1 MVGLQLPHCNHESGC
16 ETVPIFGL
24 VTDDRASRCAI
35 HKINGMID
43 IFNSKCIHPG
53 CSKQRTHNFINFD
66 EVDDINRR
74 KQRPIYCA
82 EHAEDGMINLNVNHC
97 YFPNCIKIAS
107 FNYPGE
113 RKAISCKEHIKNGMV
128 ACDYNSYCEV
138 EGCSTRASFN
148 FKDVKPAIRCALHKQ
163 VGMINIE
170 DSYCV
175 VEGCG
180 KLAKHKINFRTKGSR
195 THCWSHV
202 LKERLKLA
210 ERGLMSEEEAY
221 NKGTHISS
229 GCECIHL
236 SSDGYKCSMNALY
249 NYPDKENA
257 EFCINHKTKGMINK
271 KEKRICKH
279 IFPDSKQHCIK
290 RGTFAIKSKDGS
302 FGDLYCAEHKT
313 DKMVCVYIKKKDF
326 MITLNETFVDKL
338 KHLLTNHV
346 SGKLEIN
353 LVELDDESIIN
364 IINNSKAADKYRTY
378 NQTVEKSHEIVE
390 EEQEIDETL
399 LKDKPLEIISSSSPS
414 NLDKIKPYMERR
426 KQRSKV
432 TPVLDKQEINIDE
445 DDDELG
451 SKTSPLLDI
460 DSRNIDV
467 TVVRSIN
474 KEFTV
479 FKEKSLDKPNESLS
493 KSQNFIKPSITVAG
507 NPISC
512 SLNAI
517 NKVYSLKEVKYVKT
531 TPINGPRVDVK
542 HKFCIT
548 PDCGMP
554 VHIKHDDYCPYC
566 AMEYKP
572 ELMNTIARKTKEE
585 TVVMEMKKR
594 FPELE
599 WISDKKIIGG
609 SSRRRPDLFL
619 DLGFRVIC
627 VEVDENQHVRY
638 TEELENKRVNEIHND
653 IQNRNLVFIRF
664 NPDSYFNGFEKV
676 DSCWKRASGGDVI
689 KYNVMKSHIKKW
701 EARLEELEKRIKY
714 YLDENNSMTEN
725 LVVEKLFFDNCP

>member
-97 YFPNCIKIAS
+97 YFSNCLKIAS

-113 RKAISCKEHIKNGMV
+113 RKAISCKEHIKEGMV
-128 ACDYNSYCEV
+128 TCDYNSYCEV

-148 FKDVKPAIRCALHKQ
+148 FKDTKPAIRCSQHKED
-163 VGMINIE
+163 GMINIE
-170 DSYCV
+170 DSHCI
-175 VEGCG
+175 VEGCER
-180 KLAKHKINFRTKGSR
+180 LAKHKINFRTKGSI

-202 LKERLKLA
+202 LKERLKLVD
-210 ERGLMSEEEAY
+210 RGLMSEEEAY
-221 NKGTHISS
+221 NKGSHISS
-229 GCECIHL
+229 GNECIHV
-236 SSDGYKCSMNALY
+236 SSDGYKCSMPAFY
-249 NYPDKENA
+249 NHPDKENA
-257 EFCINHKTKGMINK
+257 EFCTNHKTKGMINK

-279 IFPDSKQHCIK
+279 IFPDSNQHCIK
-290 RGTFAIKSKDGS
+290 RGTFALKRRDGS
-302 FGDLYCAEHKT
+302 FGDLFCAEHKT

-338 KHLLTNHV
+338 KQLLTNHV
-346 SGKLEIN
+346 SGKLEVN
-353 LVELDDESIIN
+353 LVDLDDESIIN

-378 NQTVEKSHEIVE
+378 NQTIEKSYDIVE
-390 EEQEIDETL
+390 EEDNDIKKIEKTKLTKKKQVYNVPDL
-399 LKDKPLEIISSSSPS
+399 SKPP
-414 NLDKIKPYMERR
+414 LD
-426 KQRSKV
+426 
-432 TPVLDKQEINIDE
+432 DE
-445 DDDELG
+445 DELE
-451 SKTSPLLDI
+451 SKTSPLPDI
-460 DSRNIDV
+460 DSRNIDI

-479 FKEKSLDKPNESLS
+479 FKEKSLDKPTETLS
-493 KSQNFIKPSITVAG
+493 KKQNFIKPSITVAG
-507 NPISC
+507 TPISC

-517 NKVYSLKEVKYVKT
+517 NKVYGIHEVKYFKT

-548 PDCGMP
+548 PGCGMP

-566 AMEYKP
+566 AIEFKP
-572 ELMNTIARKTKEE
+572 ELMNSIARKTKEE
-585 TVVMEMKKR
+585 TVVVEMKKK
-594 FPELE
+594 FSSLN
-599 WISDKKIIGG
+599 WISDRKIIGG